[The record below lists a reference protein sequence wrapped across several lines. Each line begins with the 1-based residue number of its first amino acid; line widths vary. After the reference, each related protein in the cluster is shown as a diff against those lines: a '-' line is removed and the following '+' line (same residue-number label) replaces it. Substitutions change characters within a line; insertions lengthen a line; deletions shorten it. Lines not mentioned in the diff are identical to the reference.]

1 MHFPVL
7 GHIPERIDAHQVD
20 SAFVIEFVCLAAI
33 LRRQARPAMSLD
45 IEGVTHAKHLV
56 ELASMEMLICKRY
69 GVNHSSVPNP
79 RNAGKATMV
88 WPMFSCN

>member
-20 SAFVIEFVCLAAI
+20 SAFVIEFVRLAAI

-69 GVNHSSVPNP
+69 GVNHS
-79 RNAGKATMV
+79 
-88 WPMFSCN
+88 

>member
-1 MHFPVL
+1 
-7 GHIPERIDAHQVD
+7 
-20 SAFVIEFVCLAAI
+20 
-33 LRRQARPAMSLD
+33 MSLD

>member
-1 MHFPVL
+1 MKPLSIRSGLMFW
-7 GHIPERIDAHQVD
+7 
-20 SAFVIEFVCLAAI
+20 FVGLAAI

-69 GVNHSSVPNP
+69 GVNHS
-79 RNAGKATMV
+79 
-88 WPMFSCN
+88 